1 MFSVMRSIRNIV
13 SALGSYSKYVRWAY
27 LVAVFEGFTIF
38 IPYMLFFYTVDKYL
52 KQTLHTGDF
61 YIVLAVMLASV
72 LIRAVLR
79 RMMDKLQQDKG
90 YYAFAEHRL
99 KLADH
104 LARLN
109 MGYYSESN
117 IGNMTGVIT
126 TDITFIEEAAMMQLA
141 IAVSNIASV
150 IPTTLMMFLYDYRL
164 GAVYLFFLVLALLS
178 LRFLLRKM
186 EKNARTRQDHQAAL
200 SQEVLT
206 YVRGIQ
212 TIKAFNLGDEKT
224 NEIDRMIT
232 RVRDGSLKFIFDM
245 TLPSQLTSLSLSVP
259 VAFIIALVTYYVL
272 AGSMTAATG
281 IGMMTFAFIL
291 YVPINLLLT
300 SSEMLELGDASI
312 NRYRELM
319 STETLKDCVD
329 NPFRPSK
336 MEIEFK
342 HVHFAYEDKEVLKDI
357 NLKIRANTFTALVGR
372 SGSGKTTIAN
382 LIARFWD
389 VEKGEIIFDGV
400 NIKDISYE
408 NLLENISM
416 VFQRVY
422 LFHDTIYNN
431 IAFGKSDVS
440 REDVIEAA
448 KKARCHDFIMKL
460 ENGYDT
466 VVGEGGS
473 TLSGGEKQRISIARA
488 ILKDAPLILLDE
500 ATAGIDP
507 ENEKYIQ
514 EAIDELVKNK
524 TLVVIAHRLATIRN
538 ADNIVYLDK
547 GRIVEQGTHEE
558 LIAMDGMYKKQHD
571 FYLKNL
577 EGDL

>member
-1 MFSVMRSIRNIV
+1 MFKVIKSIRNIV
-13 SALGSYSKYVRWAY
+13 SSLGSYSKYVRWAY
-27 LVAVFEGFTIF
+27 IVAVLEGFTIF
-38 IPYMLFFYTVDKYL
+38 VPYMLFFYTVDRYL
-52 KQTLHTGDF
+52 NHSLIQSDF
-61 YIVLAVMLASV
+61 YIVISVIFASV
-72 LIRAVLR
+72 FIRAILR
-79 RMMDKLQQDKG
+79 RVMDKLQQDKG

-99 KLADH
+99 RLAEH
-104 LARLN
+104 LTRLN

-117 IGNMTGVIT
+117 IGNMTSVIT
-126 TDITFIEEAAMMQLA
+126 TDITFIEEIAMMQLA
-141 IAVSNIASV
+141 IAVSNIASIV
-150 IPTTLMMFLYDYRL
+150 PTTLMMFLFDVRL
-164 GAVYLFFLVLALLS
+164 GAVYLVFLILS
-178 LRFLLRKM
+178 LISLRYLLKKM
-186 EKNARTRQDHQAAL
+186 NKNARVRQDNQAAL

-206 YVRGIQ
+206 YVEGIQ
-212 TIKAFNLGDEKT
+212 DIKAFNIGQEKS
-224 NEIDRMIT
+224 NEIDHVISK
-232 RVRDGSLKFIFDM
+232 VKDGALTFVLDM
-245 TLPSQLTSLSLSVP
+245 TLSSQLTGLSLALP
-259 VAFIIALVTYYVL
+259 VAFIISLVSYYVISGTMPL
-272 AGSMTAATG
+272 ASA
-281 IGMMTFAFIL
+281 IGMMTFSFIL

-312 NRYRELM
+312 DRYKELM
-319 STETLKDCVD
+319 ATKTLPDHAD

-342 HVHFAYEDKEVLKDI
+342 NVNFAYEEKEVLKNI
-357 NLKIRANTFTALVGR
+357 NLRIRDKTFTALVGK

-389 VEKGEIIFDGV
+389 VSDGEITFDGV
-400 NIKDISYE
+400 NLKDISYE

-431 IAFGKSDVS
+431 IAFGRQDAS
-440 REDVIEAA
+440 REEVMEAA

-466 VVGEGGS
+466 IVGEGGS

-507 ENEKYIQ
+507 ENETYIQ
-514 EAIDELVKNK
+514 EAIDELVKDK

-538 ADNIVYLDK
+538 ADNIVFLEN

-558 LIAMDGMYKKQHD
+558 LIRLGGKYRRQHD

-577 EGDL
+577 EG